1 MESSEF
7 EKLTPAMR
15 HYVETKNKNPDAF
28 LFYRLGDFY
37 ELFFND
43 AIVVSDLLD
52 LTLTKKSGGLDEK
65 IPMCGVPYRV
75 ANQYVKLSLIHI

>member
-1 MESSEF
+1 MESSDF

-15 HYVETKNKNPDAF
+15 HYVETKNENPDAF

-52 LTLTKKSGGLDEK
+52 LTLTKKSGGWRIRNK
-65 IPMCGVPYRV
+65 PR
-75 ANQYVKLSLIHI
+75 AW